1 MIFVGAKALRKTL
14 PPILDEL
21 GVNWNPEPHK
31 FPSRGSHRCP
41 GTNAFYALHR
51 KALDNAERVA
61 ILPLSPFPNYQR
73 SSPIENPLP
82 TKSPVT
88 SEISPRAFRG
98 LLADTLR
105 FWELRRMIYN
115 LVLVAVV
122 FAWVAGTWPHFRP
135 MFTPHSLLL
144 LVILALIANACYCA
158 AYLVDIPMQ
167 FSASGAVWKRRR
179 WALWLAGTLF
189 AVLLANYWIVD
200 EIYPFVR

>member
-1 MIFVGAKALRKTL
+1 MESSL
-14 PPILDEL
+14 PARSPDRHESP
-21 GVNWNPEPHK
+21 PEM
-31 FPSRGSHRCP
+31 SRGFI
-41 GTNAFYALHR
+41 A
-51 KALDNAERVA
+51 DA
-61 ILPLSPFPNYQR
+61 I
-73 SSPIENPLP
+73 
-82 TKSPVT
+82 
-88 SEISPRAFRG
+88 
-98 LLADTLR
+98 R
-105 FWELRRMIYN
+105 FWELRRLIYN
-115 LVLVAVV
+115 FVLLAVV
-122 FAWVAGTWPHFRP
+122 VAWVVGSWPHFRP